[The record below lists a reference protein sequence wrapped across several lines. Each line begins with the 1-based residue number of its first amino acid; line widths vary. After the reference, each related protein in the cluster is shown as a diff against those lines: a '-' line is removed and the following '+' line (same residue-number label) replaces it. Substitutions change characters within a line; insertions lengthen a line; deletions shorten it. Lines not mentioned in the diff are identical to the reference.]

1 MMNESQYG
9 KSIAAQILKKYK
21 LVKPSLDELVYIASE
36 NGYDIIDY
44 NKDENL
50 KSIITL
56 ADRLSIQSYIETGT
70 AFTYKN
76 NETRLIF
83 LCESMT
89 NDEKLYA
96 LAHEL
101 GHIFC
106 NHFTTNSQSVSS
118 VKEEREANEFAHYLL
133 EPSLGVKV
141 NVLLSKYKKRLSI
154 VVSILLVIIMAFSIW
169 KYAVEGKPY
178 SKEYYKTTN
187 GEKYHEKDCIII
199 KDRNNVKRV
208 TEKDMRTKKYEP
220 CQVCLP

>member
-1 MMNESQYG
+1 MNETQYG

-44 NKDENL
+44 SKDENL
-50 KSIITL
+50 DSIITL
-56 ADRLSIQSYIETGT
+56 ADRLSIQPYIETGT

-76 NETRLIF
+76 NETKLIF
-83 LCESMT
+83 LRESMA

-106 NHFTTNSQSVSS
+106 NHFSANSQSVSS

-133 EPSLGVKV
+133 GPSFDVKV
-141 NVLLSKYKKRLSI
+141 KVLLSKYKKLLTII
-154 VVSILLVIIMAFSIW
+154 VSLLLVIIVAFSIW
-169 KYAVEGKPY
+169 KYAIDEKPY
-178 SKEYYKTTN
+178 SEEYYKTTN

-199 KDRNNVKRV
+199 KDKNNVKRV